1 MFVVTTEA
9 KEKLKEALY
18 ELAADEEKAF
28 RITPFLSM
36 KNDFLLSLDDERDG
50 DHVVESEEGIKVLL
64 VGAGLASELEGMV
77 FDHQEMPH
85 AAGFTISKLTTH

>member
-50 DHVVESEEGIKVLL
+50 DHVVENEEGIKVLL
-64 VGAGLASELEGMV
+64 IGAGLASELEGMV

-85 AAGFTISKLTTH
+85 ASGFTISMLTPH